1 MYCYNNHNCINL
13 ITFQYLQPVF
23 SGDRM
28 KSWLFCIMVLLTG
41 GLSMNEGKNDPCS
54 NYTQVLSDVPS
65 VVNVDGARCWMEVVN
80 EHFKT
85 ENLSTILKSVEKLER
100 VLENT
105 ALNETT
111 SIIVERLVAH
121 IFRAEGN
128 FTGLNISANQEAV
141 TSDGDHLANTTV
153 KVHLPKEL
161 LKAKENDTIIFCMI
175 TSPEKYG
182 PLGLLDGR
190 VVGLAVSKKT
200 VLDLHD
206 KIIFSMPLQRP
217 TFESQADK
225 QPSCQFFNFSTNE
238 FYQDGCTTEWKRDE
252 GRVVCSCDHLTY
264 FAVLMVS
271 PSISESN
278 QEILNY
284 ITLIG
289 CSLSLFFLVVT
300 IFLYATQ
307 RGTCTD
313 NSLKVHI
320 NLSVALILLNLH
332 FLPSQHVAAL
342 SSSGPCIYV
351 AVLLHYSLLAT
362 FTWTAIEGFHLYL
375 LLVRVFNIYVRRYLL
390 KLSLVGWGF
399 PAVIVIVI
407 AIIDKDTYSRVTLHS
422 SETNGTSV
430 EMCYLS
436 NDVMKLVTTL
446 GLFGLVFVFNLGM
459 LAVTVRRIRSL
470 RTEQMSGE
478 KGRARRDTCTVL
490 GITCLLGITWG
501 IIFFSF
507 GQLTTPG
514 LYLFC
519 VLNSLQGFFIFLWF
533 CVFKWKTGD
542 SQPGSDTHCTNT

>member
-1 MYCYNNHNCINL
+1 
-13 ITFQYLQPVF
+13 
-23 SGDRM
+23 M
-28 KSWLFCIMVLLTG
+28 KSRLFYIMVLLT
-41 GLSMNEGKNDPCS
+41 GLSMNEGKNKLCS

-65 VVNVDGARCWMEVVN
+65 VVDVDGARCWMEGVN
-80 EHFKT
+80 EQFKT
-85 ENLSTILKSVEKLER
+85 ENLSTIIKSVEKLER

-111 SIIVERLVAH
+111 SIIVEKLVAH
-121 IFRAEGN
+121 IFRAKGN
-128 FTGLNISANQEAV
+128 FTGLNISASQETV
-141 TSDGDHLANTTV
+141 TSDSDHVANTTV

-161 LKAKENDTIIFCMI
+161 LKTNENNNIVFCMI

-182 PLGLLDGR
+182 PMGILDGR

-200 VLDLHD
+200 VLGLHD
-206 KIIFSMPLQRP
+206 KINFSMPLQRP
-217 TFESQADK
+217 TLESQADK

-238 FYQDGCTTEWKRDE
+238 FHQDGCTTEWKRHE

-271 PSISESN
+271 PSISESD
-278 QEILNY
+278 QEILSY

-289 CSLSLFFLVVT
+289 CSLSLFFLVIT
-300 IFLYATQ
+300 IVLYATQ
-307 RGTCTD
+307 RGAGTD
-313 NSLKVHI
+313 ISLKVHI

-332 FLPSQHVAAL
+332 FLPSQQVAAL

-407 AIIDKDTYSRVTLHS
+407 AVIDKDTYSRVTLHPS
-422 SETNGTSV
+422 KTNGRAV
-430 EMCYLS
+430 VMCYLS
-436 NDVMKLVTTL
+436 NDVIKLVTTV

-459 LAVTVRRIRSL
+459 LAVTMRRLKSL
-470 RTEQMSGE
+470 RTGQMSGE

-533 CVFKWKTGD
+533 FVFKWKTKD

>member
-1 MYCYNNHNCINL
+1 MSKGAFQQKRHNL
-13 ITFQYLQPVF
+13 I
-23 SGDRM
+23 RM
-28 KSWLFCIMVLLTG
+28 KSRLFYIMVLLTG
-41 GLSMNEGKNDPCS
+41 RLAVNEGNEYLCS
-54 NYTQVLSDVPS
+54 NYTQVLSYVPS
-65 VVNVDGARCWMEVVN
+65 VGDVDGARCWMEVVN
-80 EHFKT
+80 EQFKT
-85 ENLSTILKSVEKLER
+85 ENLSTLIKSVEKLEM

-121 IFRAEGN
+121 IFRADGH
-128 FTGLNISANQEAV
+128 FTGLNISASQERV
-141 TSDGDHLANTTV
+141 TSDSDHVANTTV

-161 LKAKENDTIIFCMI
+161 LKTNENNTIIFCMI

-182 PLGLLDGR
+182 QLGILDGR
-190 VVGLAVSKKT
+190 IVGLAVSKKT
-200 VLDLHD
+200 VLGLQD
-206 KIIFSMPLQRP
+206 KVNFSMPLQRP
-217 TFESQADK
+217 TLESQADK
-225 QPSCQFFNFSTNE
+225 QPSCQFFNFSTNQ

-271 PSISESN
+271 PSISESDR
-278 QEILNY
+278 EILSY

-300 IFLYATQ
+300 IILYATQ
-307 RGTCTD
+307 RGTGTD
-313 NSLKVHI
+313 ISLKVHI

-399 PAVIVIVI
+399 PAVIVIMI
-407 AIIDKDTYSRVTLHS
+407 AIIDKDTYSRVTLQPS
-422 SETNGTSV
+422 KTNGTAV

-436 NDVMKLVTTL
+436 NDVMKLVTTV
-446 GLFGLVFVFNLGM
+446 GLFALVFVFNLGM
-459 LAVTVRRIRSL
+459 LAVTMRRLKSL
-470 RTEQMSGE
+470 RTEQTSRE

-533 CVFKWKTGD
+533 CVFKWKTED
-542 SQPGSDTHCTNT
+542 SQPGSDTHYTNSRSA

>member
-1 MYCYNNHNCINL
+1 MSFHL
-13 ITFQYLQPVF
+13 VF
-23 SGDRM
+23 DFYPIRM
-28 KSWLFCIMVLLTG
+28 KSRLFDLIVLLTG
-41 GLSMNEGKNDPCS
+41 GLSMNEGNKYSCS
-54 NYTQVLSDVPS
+54 NYTEVLSGVPS
-65 VVNVDGARCWMEVVN
+65 VVDVDGARCWMEVVN
-80 EHFKT
+80 EQLKT
-85 ENLSTILKSVEKLER
+85 ENFSNIVKSVEKLER

-121 IFRAEGN
+121 IFRAEVN
-128 FTGLNISANQEAV
+128 FTGLNISASQDRV
-141 TSDGDHLANTTV
+141 TSDSDYVANITV

-161 LKAKENDTIIFCMI
+161 LKTNENNTIVFCMI

-182 PLGLLDGR
+182 PLGILDGR
-190 VVGLAVSKKT
+190 IVGLSVSKKT
-200 VLDLHD
+200 VLGLQD
-206 KIIFSMPLQRP
+206 KVNFSMPLQRP
-217 TFESQADK
+217 TLESQADK
-225 QPSCQFFNFSTNE
+225 QPSCQFFNFSTRE

-252 GRVVCSCDHLTY
+252 GRVICSCDHLTY

-271 PSISESN
+271 PSISESD
-278 QEILNY
+278 QEILSY

-300 IFLYATQ
+300 IVLYATQ
-307 RGTCTD
+307 RGTGTD
-313 NSLKVHI
+313 ISLKVHI

-332 FLPSQHVAAL
+332 FLPSQQVAAL

-407 AIIDKDTYSRVTLHS
+407 AIIDKDTYSRVTLHPTK
-422 SETNGTSV
+422 TNGTAV

-436 NDVMKLVTTL
+436 NDVMKLVTTV
-446 GLFGLVFVFNLGM
+446 GLFGLVFVFNLAM
-459 LAVTVRRIRSL
+459 LVVTMRRLKSL
-470 RTEQMSGE
+470 RTEQTSRE

-533 CVFKWKTGD
+533 WVFKRKTED
-542 SQPGSDTHCTNT
+542 RQPGSDTHSTNTGSA

>member
-1 MYCYNNHNCINL
+1 MEYGMSLH
-13 ITFQYLQPVF
+13 QH
-23 SGDRM
+23 RM
-28 KSWLFCIMVLLTG
+28 KSRLFYIMVLLTG
-41 GLSMNEGKNDPCS
+41 GLSMNEGINYLYS
-54 NYTQVLSDVPS
+54 NYTQVLSDCPS
-65 VVNVDGARCWMEVVN
+65 VIDVYGARCWMEVVN
-80 EHFKT
+80 EQFKT
-85 ENLSTILKSVEKLER
+85 ENLSTIFKSVEKLER

-121 IFRAEGN
+121 IFRTEGN
-128 FTGLNISANQEAV
+128 FTGLNISASQETV
-141 TSDGDHLANTTV
+141 TSDSDHVANTTV

-161 LKAKENDTIIFCMI
+161 LKAKENGTIVFCMI
-175 TSPEKYG
+175 TSLEKYG
-182 PLGLLDGR
+182 PLGVLDGR
-190 VVGLAVSKKT
+190 VVGLSVSKKT
-200 VLDLHD
+200 VFGLHD
-206 KIIFSMPLQRP
+206 KVNFSMALQRP
-217 TFESQADK
+217 TVESEADK
-225 QPSCQFFNFSTNE
+225 QPSCQFLNFSTNK
-238 FYQDGCTTEWKRDE
+238 FYQDGCTTQWRRDE

-271 PSISESN
+271 PSISESD
-278 QEILNY
+278 QEMLSY

-300 IFLYATQ
+300 IFLYTTR
-307 RGTCTD
+307 RGTGTD
-313 NSLKVHI
+313 ISLKVHI
-320 NLSVALILLNLH
+320 NLAVALILLNLH
-332 FLPSQHVAAL
+332 FLISQQVTAL
-342 SSSGPCIYV
+342 SSSGSCIYV

-407 AIIDKDTYSRVTLHS
+407 AIIDKDTYRRVTLHPS
-422 SETNGTSV
+422 KTNGTAV

-436 NDVMKLVTTL
+436 NDVMKLVTTV

-459 LAVTVRRIRSL
+459 LAVTVRRLLSL
-470 RTEQMSGE
+470 HTEQMSGE

-514 LYLFC
+514 IYLFC

-533 CVFKWKTGD
+533 CVFKWKAED
-542 SQPGSDTHCTNT
+542 SQPGSDAHSTKT

>member
-1 MYCYNNHNCINL
+1 MSFHL
-13 ITFQYLQPVF
+13 VF
-23 SGDRM
+23 DFYPIRM
-28 KSWLFCIMVLLTG
+28 KSRLFYIMVLLTG
-41 GLSMNEGKNDPCS
+41 RLAMNEGNKYSCS
-54 NYTQVLSDVPS
+54 NYTQVD
-65 VVNVDGARCWMEVVN
+65 VDGVRCWMEVVN
-80 EHFKT
+80 EQFKT
-85 ENLSTILKSVEKLER
+85 ENFSTIIKSVEKLER

-121 IFRAEGN
+121 IFRAEGH
-128 FTGLNISANQEAV
+128 FTGLNISASQERV
-141 TSDGDHLANTTV
+141 TSDGDRVANTTV
-153 KVHLPKEL
+153 MVHLPKEL
-161 LKAKENDTIIFCMI
+161 LKTNENNTIIFCMI

-182 PLGLLDGR
+182 QLGILDGR
-190 VVGLAVSKKT
+190 IVGLAVSKKT
-200 VLDLHD
+200 VLGLHD
-206 KIIFSMPLQRP
+206 KVNISMPLQRP
-217 TFESQADK
+217 TLESQADK
-225 QPSCQFFNFSTNE
+225 QPSCQFLNFSTNK

-271 PSISESN
+271 PSISESDR
-278 QEILNY
+278 EILSY

-300 IFLYATQ
+300 IVLYATQ
-307 RGTCTD
+307 RGTGTD
-313 NSLKVHI
+313 ISLKVHI

-332 FLPSQHVAAL
+332 FLPSQQAAAL

-407 AIIDKDTYSRVTLHS
+407 AIIDKDTYSRVTLHPS
-422 SETNGTSV
+422 KTNGTAV

-436 NDVMKLVTTL
+436 NDVMKLVTTV
-446 GLFGLVFVFNLGM
+446 GLFALVFVFNLGM
-459 LAVTVRRIRSL
+459 LAVTMRRLKSL
-470 RTEQMSGE
+470 RTEQTSRE

-533 CVFKWKTGD
+533 CVFKWKTEDG
-542 SQPGSDTHCTNT
+542 QPGSDTHYTNSRSA